1 MAKRIKEK
9 PTLQLRDHQVE
20 WEDGTEKLILYADIM
35 GFKER
40 VMATEH
46 EILRKSLLDFKNKF
60 KRKIRRLHV
69 KEECLRYVQFSD
81 SVIIV
86 VNGVDDKMLKI
97 ITKAAICLFHSAMS
111 NGFPLKGVIS
121 KGKFTFDRENE
132 LYLGRPL
139 VDAYM
144 LHDEIYYYGIVVHH
158 SLESLVKEYSSL
170 GLPYCKGKIPL
181 KKGTTAHYHLSWQY
195 FDDNLST
202 GDISTKADKWLSKI
216 EETVSGTPR
225 IYIDNTRNVI
235 ANDKFP
241 QKQVLSE
248 NMPTNESII

>member
-1 MAKRIKEK
+1 MTGQIKEK
-9 PTLQLRDHQVE
+9 STLQLRDHQVE
-20 WEDGTEKLILYADIM
+20 WEDDTEKLILYADIM

-46 EILRKSLLDFKNKF
+46 IDLKQSLLNFKESF
-60 KRKIRRLHV
+60 RRKMKPLQSGDY
-69 KEECLRYVQFSD
+69 LRYVQFSD
-81 SVIIV
+81 SIIIV
-86 VNGVDDKMLKI
+86 ANGVDSKMFNI
-97 ITKAAICLFHSAMS
+97 ITKAAICLFHTAMS
-111 NGFPLKGVIS
+111 KGFPLKGVIS
-121 KGKFTFDRENE
+121 KGKFTFDLKNE

-144 LHDEIYYYGIVVHH
+144 LHEEIYYYGIVVHH
-158 SLESLVKEYSSL
+158 SLEALVKKHSSL
-170 GLPYCKGKIPL
+170 DLPYCKEKIPL
-181 KKGTTAHYHLSWQY
+181 KKGSTAHYHLSWQY
-195 FDDNLST
+195 FKGNLST

-216 EETVSGTPR
+216 EETVSGPPR

-241 QKQVLSE
+241 QKKNHSK